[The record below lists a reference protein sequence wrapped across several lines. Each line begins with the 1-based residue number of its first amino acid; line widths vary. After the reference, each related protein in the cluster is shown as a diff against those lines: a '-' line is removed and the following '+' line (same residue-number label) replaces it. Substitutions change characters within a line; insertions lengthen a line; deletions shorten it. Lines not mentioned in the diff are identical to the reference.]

1 MTENRLP
8 YYVQPRVLA
17 FRKKPVK
24 PVEKLSTWLMFAFV
38 IAQLAMTVY
47 IVQFHAEPE
56 RAINCEL
63 SEFHPDFTPEM
74 KEQCRMLRSGRLL

>member
-1 MTENRLP
+1 
-8 YYVQPRVLA
+8 
-17 FRKKPVK
+17 
-24 PVEKLSTWLMFAFV
+24 MFAFV